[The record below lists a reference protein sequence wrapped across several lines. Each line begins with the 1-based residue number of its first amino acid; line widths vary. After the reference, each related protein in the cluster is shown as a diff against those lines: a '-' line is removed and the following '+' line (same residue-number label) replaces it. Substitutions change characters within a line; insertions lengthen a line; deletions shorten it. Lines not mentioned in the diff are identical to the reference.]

1 MVNRRLI
8 TSLLFLLQPYADYET
23 GALDS
28 WPAHSAKQP
37 LVRLSADAQS
47 SKEPPKPKFLDRL
60 EKFLSKELRA
70 LDCTDPSKP
79 SEKRLQ
85 VGFYNCCVEI

>member
-1 MVNRRLI
+1 MD
-8 TSLLFLLQPYADYET
+8 SET

-37 LVRLSADAQS
+37 LIKLNNSGQT

-60 EKFLSKELRA
+60 EKFLSKELQA

-85 VGFYNCCVEI
+85 VSD